1 MQNNFKLLIAI
12 LLVLSV
18 VSYFVINN
26 NSSKQTTE
34 SPMLVPELQD
44 MINKVDG
51 IVISKND
58 KSIHLEKQ
66 DDSWRI
72 AEVENFLADTNKVAT
87 LLLDLRKLT
96 LKQMKTSNPEN
107 YGRLQL
113 AEAGA
118 DAATRIV
125 LKNASSQFADIS
137 IGKQAQKT
145 QGTYVRKNAEKQ
157 SWLAEGVV
165 NVNLDKNYWMITD
178 ILDVD
183 RSRIKS
189 VTFKPVAT
197 EAFSISKLTPND
209 TAFVLDNI
217 PVNKRLKATADLN
230 NYANGLQKLSIDS
243 ATQKQQIPEEKL
255 VLTVVYQLFSGMTY
269 QLDLFKD
276 GDKHQLTLHLENADD
291 SAEFDKKLQ
300 NWLFT
305 IPSFK
310 FDALNKKLTDLI
322 EDIPAAEANT
332 TVEKQD

>member
-12 LLVLSV
+12 LLVLLV
-18 VSYFVINN
+18 VSYFVVNN
-26 NSSKQTTE
+26 NGSKQTTE

-44 MINKVDG
+44 LINKVDG

-66 DDSWRI
+66 GDSWRI

-145 QGTYVRKNAEKQ
+145 QGTYVRKNAQKQ
-157 SWLAEGVV
+157 SWLAEGVIS
-165 NVNLDKNYWMITD
+165 VNLDKNYWMITD
-178 ILDVD
+178 ILDID
-183 RSRIKS
+183 RNSIKS
-189 VTFKPVAT
+189 VAFKPVAA
-197 EAFSISKLTPND
+197 EAFTISKLTPKD
-209 TAFVLDNI
+209 TAFVLDDI

-243 ATQKQQIPEEKL
+243 ATQKQQFPEEKL
-255 VLTVVYQLFSGMTY
+255 VMTVIYQLFSGMSY
-269 QLDLFKD
+269 QLDLFKE
-276 GDKHQLTLHLENADD
+276 GDKHMMTLHLQNADD
-291 SAEFDKKLQ
+291 NAKFDKKLQ

-322 EDIPAAEANT
+322 EDIPVADAITAT
-332 TVEKQD
+332 EKKD